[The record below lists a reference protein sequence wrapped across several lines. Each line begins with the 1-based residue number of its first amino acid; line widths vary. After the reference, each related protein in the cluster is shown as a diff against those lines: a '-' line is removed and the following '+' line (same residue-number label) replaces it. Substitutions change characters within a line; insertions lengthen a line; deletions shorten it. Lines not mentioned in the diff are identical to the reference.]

1 MASDIQ
7 IARMALAHVGDRF
20 DISALN
26 EASTEAEQV
35 NLMFD
40 HVRDKLLRSHPW
52 NFAKKYISPAAL
64 SGTVPGLWTYMYLY
78 PADALRVL
86 GITNPAGREA
96 PPLQY
101 ETGRNAADQY
111 CVFTDAED
119 AEIVYVSRV
128 TNPEEFDTEFT
139 VAFSYAL
146 ASSVAMALTGD
157 SNIAAKLEQQAQLTL
172 NSALE
177 GDSSEGIEP
186 SFPEASWITARV
198 GTDVNK
204 KTVFNS

>member
-1 MASDIQ
+1 MASDIE

-20 DISALN
+20 DISSLT

-35 NLMFD
+35 NLMFT
-40 HVRDKLLRSHPW
+40 HVRDQMLRAHPW
-52 NFAKKYISPAAL
+52 NFAKKYVSPAAL

-78 PADALRVL
+78 PVDALRIL
-86 GITNPAGREA
+86 GLTNPAGRDA

-111 CVFTDAED
+111 CIFTDQADVELGF
-119 AEIVYVSRV
+119 VSRV
-128 TNPEEFDTEFT
+128 TDPQEFDTEFT
-139 VAFSYAL
+139 IAFSYAL
-146 ASSVAMALTGD
+146 ASSVAMSLTGH
-157 SNIAAKLEQQAQLTL
+157 NGLATKLAQQAQLTL

-198 GTDVNK
+198 GPHV